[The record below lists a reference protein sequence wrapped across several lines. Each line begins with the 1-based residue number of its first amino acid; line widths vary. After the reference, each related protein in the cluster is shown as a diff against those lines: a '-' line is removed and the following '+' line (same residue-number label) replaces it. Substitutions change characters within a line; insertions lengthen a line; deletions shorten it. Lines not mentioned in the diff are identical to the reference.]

1 MIEQLQYLV
10 ENNKLSHAY
19 LFDGQNRN
27 QLKHE
32 AMQFAANIL
41 CRNNE
46 TCSSRVHNLNHA
58 DFLLL
63 ETSEATIKKEMIEDV
78 LHRMNQKPI
87 EGTHKVYIIMDF
99 DKVTVQG
106 ENSILKFLEE
116 PPENTI
122 AILVTTAP
130 KLILPTI
137 HSRCQHI
144 FVQAT
149 CNNLLNQEGLNIP
162 KSLLATMN
170 RLNFSEEEATQWNEV
185 NDFSEIKSTII
196 KWCQMLL
203 NSDTMGLIQIVSV
216 LSTLDNREKQLLGI
230 DLMQLYLQDIMYTL
244 IGDDIVSYP
253 ESVQLIQQQA
263 SNLTIQRCVNLIDH
277 TLKAKQKLLQYVNVT
292 LVYEEMAIQML
303 DEVK

>member
-1 MIEQLQYLV
+1 MHEQLHYLI

-19 LFDGQNRN
+19 LFDGQNRS
-27 QLKHE
+27 QLKEE
-32 AMQFAANIL
+32 AIRFAVRIL
-41 CRNNE
+41 CNDDAV
-46 TCSSRVHNLNHA
+46 CHSRVENLNHA

-63 ETSEATIKKEMIEDV
+63 ESTEATIKKEMIEEI

-122 AILVTTAP
+122 AILVTTSP

-144 FVQAT
+144 FVQASE
-149 CNNLLNQEGLNIP
+149 NNLTDRTDLDIP
-162 KSLLATMN
+162 QSVLATMSG
-170 RLNFSEEEATQWNEV
+170 LNFSEAEAIEWNETH
-185 NDFSEIKSTII
+185 DFTELKSVII
-196 KWCQMLL
+196 KWCQTLL

-216 LSTLDNREKQLLGI
+216 LEILDSREKQLLGI
-230 DLMQLYLQDIMYTL
+230 DLMQLYLQDLMYIL
-244 IGDDIVSYP
+244 IGDKVVSFP
-253 ESVQLIQQQA
+253 ESVQALQQQA
-263 SNLTIQRCVNLIDH
+263 SRLTIGKCVKLIDD
-277 TLKAKQKLLQYVNVT
+277 TLNAKQKLLQYVNVT

>member
-1 MIEQLQYLV
+1 MHEQLQYLI

-19 LFDGQNRN
+19 LFDGQNRS
-27 QLKHE
+27 QLKTE
-32 AMQFAANIL
+32 AMRFAASIL
-41 CRNNE
+41 CRDNA
-46 TCSSRVHNLNHA
+46 TCQSRVENLNHA

-63 ETSEATIKKEMIEDV
+63 ETNDATIKKEMIEDI

-116 PPENTI
+116 PPENTV
-122 AILVTTAP
+122 AILVTTSP

-144 FVQAT
+144 FIQAPEH
-149 CNNLLNQEGLNIP
+149 NLTERIDLDIP
-162 KSLLATMN
+162 ASVLATMSG
-170 RLNFSEEEATQWNEV
+170 LNFSETEATEWHETHN
-185 NDFSEIKSTII
+185 FTEIKSVII
-196 KWCQMLL
+196 KWCQSLL
-203 NSDTMGLIQIVSV
+203 SNDTMALIQIVNV
-216 LSTLDNREKQLLGI
+216 LDILDTREKQLIGI
-230 DLMQLYLQDIMYTL
+230 DLLQLYLQDLMYIL
-244 IGDDIVSYP
+244 IGQQAVSYP
-253 ESVQLIQQQA
+253 ESKKTLEQQA
-263 SNLTIQRCVNLIDH
+263 RTLTIGKCVKMIDH
-277 TLKAKQKLLQYVNVT
+277 TLNGKQKLLQYVNVT